1 MRKHKNFI
9 PVLMSGESDEVWF
22 ETEDQAWGY
31 IYSRSCDSCKED
43 PDFDACSAEWDV
55 WTREEWIEYT

>member
-1 MRKHKNFI
+1 
-9 PVLMSGESDEVWF
+9 MSGESDEVWF